1 MKSLLSLLAVGCL
14 LTVAYACTTSQPKGV
29 ETDPAVR
36 AQRAPQKSFD
46 DRVEDHVKR
55 MLDEGKKIFRYD
67 TFGSED
73 FWGGQLRLHEA
84 IAGEKL
90 GGVGPGVSARQAL
103 QFGLKVDI
111 SALPSIL
118 LEALRTRAVDLDRV
132 ETTQELLRANA
143 VVGVTGVYH
152 DGRFADLNDVV
163 EHYSRVLRLSLT
175 EAERTDLV
183 QFLKSL

>member
-84 IAGEKL
+84 LAGEKL
-90 GGVGPGVSARQAL
+90 GGVGAGVSPKAAL
-103 QFGLKVDI
+103 GAGLKVD
-111 SALPSIL
+111 A
-118 LEALRTRAVDLDRV
+118 EAIPPDLASKIKAGQVNLDDPA
-132 ETTQELLRANA
+132 TTAELLKLNA
-143 VVGVTGVYH
+143 VVGVTG
-152 DGRFADLNDVV
+152 FFN
-163 EHYSRVLRLSLT
+163 
-175 EAERTDLV
+175 ER
-183 QFLKSL
+183 

>member
-1 MKSLLSLLAVGCL
+1 MKILLSLLAVGCL
-14 LTVAYACTTSQPKGV
+14 LTVAYARPTMRPKGV
-29 ETDPAVR
+29 ETDRAVR

-111 SALPSIL
+111 TALPSSVVD
-118 LEALRTRAVDLDRV
+118 ALKSRAVDLDKP
-132 ETTQELLRANA
+132 ETTLEL
-143 VVGVTGVYH
+143 
-152 DGRFADLNDVV
+152 
-163 EHYSRVLRLSLT
+163 
-175 EAERTDLV
+175 
-183 QFLKSL
+183 